1 MTLAKALSHWVVA
14 VQWVESISIYKSIGF
29 HKEVRVL
36 SNSIAWDIHIS
47 YVRKGL
53 LELWQR
59 YPGCLLYFIRVKVQ
73 REAVELLIEL
83 NHIEED

>member
-1 MTLAKALSHWVVA
+1 
-14 VQWVESISIYKSIGF
+14 
-29 HKEVRVL
+29 VRVL
-36 SNSIAWDIHIS
+36 SNSIAWHIHIS
-47 YVRKGL
+47 FVRKGL

-73 REAVELLIEL
+73 REAVEALIEL